1 MPASRSTGNP
11 LLEAANGPG
20 LSQGHVFVRYSNAK
34 IRFQSFFMPMIIQF
48 SRAQGEVGWAGSSL
62 PVALGRSARINRKA
76 GGFECRPPRL

>member
-11 LLEAANGPG
+11 LLEAANG
-20 LSQGHVFVRYSNAK
+20 QGHVFVRYSNAK
-34 IRFQSFFMPMIIQF
+34 IRFQSFFMLMIIQF
-48 SRAQGEVGWAGSSL
+48 SRAQGEVGSAGSSL